1 MSKTETNSA
10 PFSYDGLDRVI
21 HEKARLGLLTSL
33 MAHPRGLAFADLKQ
47 LCGLTDG
54 NLSRHLQ
61 VLQEAGLVEV
71 TKGYEGNRPHTSC
84 RLTKIGRRRFL
95 DYLAV
100 LERLVRDA
108 ARAAGKQ
115 DARCKQAR
123 HPFGLI
129 FAPFFERKLCDAKQ
143 SLSSP
148 KLHVGIIMDG
158 NGRWATRRGLSRLR
172 GHEAG
177 VEAIRRVV
185 EAAPQQG
192 VGTLTLYAFSSDNWR
207 RPRAEVTALM
217 ALLRFYLASEVES
230 LVRNGVRLTVIGR
243 RDRLPDGIATAIG
256 RAEAATAQGDVLH
269 LRIAVDY
276 SARDAIL
283 NAVAKAANVGHL
295 TREIFSELVTGE
307 AGLRDVDLVI
317 RTSGE
322 KRLSDFLLWESAY
335 AELHFTERM
344 WPDFGR
350 EDLAEALASFHRRE
364 RRFGGLQPVSPERAP
379 EPA

>member
-1 MSKTETNSA
+1 VQSNLLSA
-10 PFSYDGLDRVI
+10 
-21 HEKARLGLLTSL
+21 
-33 MAHPRGLAFADLKQ
+33 
-47 LCGLTDG
+47 
-54 NLSRHLQ
+54 
-61 VLQEAGLVEV
+61 
-71 TKGYEGNRPHTSC
+71 
-84 RLTKIGRRRFL
+84 
-95 DYLAV
+95 
-100 LERLVRDA
+100 
-108 ARAAGKQ
+108 
-115 DARCKQAR
+115 
-123 HPFGLI
+123 
-129 FAPFFERKLCDAKQ
+129 
-143 SLSSP
+143 
-148 KLHVGIIMDG
+148 LHIGIIMDG

-207 RPRAEVTALM
+207 RPKTEVSALM
-217 ALLRFYLASEVES
+217 ALLRFYLANEIDS

-243 RDRLPDGIATAIG
+243 RDRLPDGIAAAIG
-256 RAEAATAQGDVLH
+256 RAEAGTASGDALH

-283 NAVAKAANVGHL
+283 NAVARAAGIGDL
-295 TREIFSELVTGE
+295 TREVLAQLITGE

-344 WPDFGR
+344 WPDFSA
-350 EDLAEALASFHRRE
+350 EDLAEALSSFHRRE
-364 RRFGGLQPVSPERAP
+364 RRFGGLQPATPELTA
-379 EPA
+379 EPALSC

>member
-1 MSKTETNSA
+1 MPLFLPLFLQGDFVVQSNLLSA
-10 PFSYDGLDRVI
+10 
-21 HEKARLGLLTSL
+21 
-33 MAHPRGLAFADLKQ
+33 
-47 LCGLTDG
+47 
-54 NLSRHLQ
+54 
-61 VLQEAGLVEV
+61 
-71 TKGYEGNRPHTSC
+71 
-84 RLTKIGRRRFL
+84 
-95 DYLAV
+95 
-100 LERLVRDA
+100 
-108 ARAAGKQ
+108 
-115 DARCKQAR
+115 
-123 HPFGLI
+123 
-129 FAPFFERKLCDAKQ
+129 
-143 SLSSP
+143 
-148 KLHVGIIMDG
+148 LHVGIIMDG

-207 RPRAEVTALM
+207 RPKTEVSALM
-217 ALLRFYLASEVES
+217 ALLRFYLANEIDS

-243 RDRLPDGIATAIG
+243 RDRLPDGVAAAIG
-256 RAEAATAQGDVLH
+256 RAEASTASGDVLH

-283 NAVAKAANVGHL
+283 NAAAQAAGIGDL
-295 TREIFSELVTGE
+295 TRETLSQLITGE

-344 WPDFGR
+344 WPDFSA
-350 EDLAEALASFHRRE
+350 EDLAEALSSFHRRE
-364 RRFGGLQPVSPERAP
+364 RRFGGLQPATPELAA
-379 EPA
+379 EPALSC